1 MLLICISEGRK
12 YIGFVCGGV
21 ISIEFINNLGKN
33 IIFIEYI
40 LNFIE

>member
-12 YIGFVCGGV
+12 YIGFVGGGV
-21 ISIEFINNLGKN
+21 IGIEFINNLGEN